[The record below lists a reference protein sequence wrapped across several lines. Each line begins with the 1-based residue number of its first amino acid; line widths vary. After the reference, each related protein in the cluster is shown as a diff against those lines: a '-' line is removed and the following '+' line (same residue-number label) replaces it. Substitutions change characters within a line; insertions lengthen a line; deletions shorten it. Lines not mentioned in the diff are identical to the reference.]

1 MPLNP
6 ELSKF
11 IGQPYTKHS
20 PQLGVES
27 DAGDCRFWVRRFYKI
42 RLGIDLLVGMWSEET
57 WEDETLLFNNVALTG
72 PFAEADIFMFR
83 PNHGSQLDPR
93 QLHLAYFTGETDSDG
108 QPLLLHAS
116 QYDQQVAVWSLPDFF
131 SGDRYG
137 KLERVKRLKPGF
149 WEPLVKPLI
158 TCTADRQIK

>member
-11 IGQPYTKHS
+11 IGQPYIHHS
-20 PQLGVES
+20 PQFGVEAS
-27 DAGDCRFWVRRFYKI
+27 AGDCRFWLHQFYKS
-42 RLGIDLLVGMWSEET
+42 RLGITLPPGLWSQEIFH
-57 WEDETLLFNNVALTG
+57 DQQIFQIVAPAG
-72 PFAEADIFMFR
+72 PFYEADIFMFS
-83 PNHGSQLDPR
+83 PNHGSPLDPR
-93 QLHLAYFTGETDSDG
+93 QLHLAYFTGEADSGG

-116 QYDQQVAVWSLPDFF
+116 HYNQQVAVWSLTDFL